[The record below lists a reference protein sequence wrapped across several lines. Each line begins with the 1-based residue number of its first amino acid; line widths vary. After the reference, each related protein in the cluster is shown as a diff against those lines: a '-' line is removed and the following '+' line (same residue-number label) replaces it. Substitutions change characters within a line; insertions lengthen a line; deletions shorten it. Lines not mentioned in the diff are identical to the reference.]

1 MTMVSKEYVIEF
13 LKNNY
18 YCKLKPSLIHGV
30 GVFAIKD
37 IPKGINP
44 FTPFEHNV
52 SFDFMINEL
61 SEVEGVRDEV
71 LFEKYLLLKG
81 TKDPNFDSID
91 EVDKFY
97 SKATPGIIDKVL
109 IGIYR
114 CMAWT
119 KEEQQDIAAQFQG
132 E

>member
-1 MTMVSKEYVIEF
+1 MKRLSLEDIDKA
-13 LKNNY
+13 
-18 YCKLKPSLIHGV
+18 PSLPEKEIE
-30 GVFAIKD
+30 
-37 IPKGINP
+37 IPEWDTSVLVTGLTKADTI
-44 FTPFEHNV
+44 E
-52 SFDFMINEL
+52 INEL

-109 IGIYR
+109 IGMYR